1 MNEADPQSTP
11 RHPSASFLET
21 GKLLLLKLKS
31 LFPFMAPIG
40 KRVGEG
46 KEGGGELL
54 SQPRPDGLTEIIC
67 PKNGSERVDVALVY
81 PPTPTATSPKDT
93 SSHTFSAV
101 HHHHQRS
108 WLSKHRGTHSTF
120 RCVGQMSL
128 GVTSVQ
134 TEELFSSNTSVF
146 CST

>member
-1 MNEADPQSTP
+1 MRPTS
-11 RHPSASFLET
+11 SW
-21 GKLLLLKLKS
+21 
-31 LFPFMAPIG
+31 
-40 KRVGEG
+40 
-46 KEGGGELL
+46 ELL

-146 CST
+146 SST